1 MVYKWKSGSRIK
13 CDAQVAG
20 EFINDISNK
29 NGSSVTPQDL
39 LDASRPED
47 TPLHN
52 DFEWRNDIAAE
63 EYRKYQARNI
73 IHSLTI
79 VVEHKDDENKNDE
92 SEVRAFFV
100 IKENEKQ
107 SYKPIKVI
115 MQDEN
120 YEKQLYD
127 SALKELIA
135 IKNKY
140 ATIQKLKHIF
150 DEIEKEEKRK

>member
-1 MVYKWKSGSRIK
+1 MVYKWKIGSRIK
-13 CDAQVAG
+13 CNAQVAG

-29 NGSSVTPQDL
+29 NGCNVTAQDL
-39 LDASRPED
+39 LEASRPED

-52 DFEWRNDIAAE
+52 DFEWQDDIAAE

-73 IHSLTI
+73 LNSLTI
-79 VVEHKDDENKNDE
+79 VVEHKDNENKNCE
-92 SEVRAFFV
+92 SDIRAFFV
-100 IKENEKQ
+100 IKENDKQ

-115 MQDEN
+115 MMDN
-120 YEKQLYD
+120 DYEQQLYN

-140 ATIQKLKHIF
+140 ATIQRLKHIF
-150 DEIEKEEKRK
+150 DEIEKEENK

>member
-29 NGSSVTPQDL
+29 NGYNVTAQEL

-52 DFEWRNDIAAE
+52 DFEWQDDIAAE

-73 IHSLTI
+73 LHSLTI
-79 VVEHKDDENKNDE
+79 VVEHKDNENKNGE
-92 SEVRAFFV
+92 SDVRAFFV
-100 IKENEKQ
+100 IKENDKQ
-107 SYKPIKVI
+107 SYKPIQVI
-115 MQDEN
+115 MQDNN
-120 YEKQLYD
+120 YEQQLYN
-127 SALKELIA
+127 SALRELIA
-135 IKNKY
+135 VKNKY
-140 ATIQKLKHIF
+140 ATIQRLKHIF
-150 DEIEKEEKRK
+150 DEIEKEENK